1 MTESN
6 DVLSVCACVSDN
18 SPWLSQTHTYA
29 YTCTHT
35 PGSPVSL
42 LLKDF
47 LKYPLIVLLWAFAKQ
62 NDVIFSAS
70 SLWHFNKRAHSH
82 TCTHKQTNGRTNR
95 MKAASSSFLQP
106 CVCVY
111 PVLRLTVGINHDSF
125 YVITLS
131 ACVSP
136 CVCVCTCISIV
147 SLAAIQSLT
156 YGSKEQYA
164 CKFTYNTLSQTLLT
178 HQP

>member
-1 MTESN
+1 MSLVC
-6 DVLSVCACVSDN
+6 VLAFQIT
-18 SPWLSQTHTYA
+18 LSGSHRHTHMHTHA
-29 YTCTHT
+29 HTHT

-70 SLWHFNKRAHSH
+70 SLCHFNKRAHSR
-82 TCTHKQTNGRTNR
+82 TCTHKQTNGQTNR

-136 CVCVCTCISIV
+136 CVCVYAHV
-147 SLAAIQSLT
+147 SLLSL
-156 YGSKEQYA
+156 
-164 CKFTYNTLSQTLLT
+164 
-178 HQP
+178 